1 MNITK
6 LNPSKQTLPLR
17 KISFGQVV
25 EIEGILYKMT
35 RNHDETMMTL
45 LNLENNFLAAK
56 SLDTI
61 PDAIYTI
68 QELIIVSAS

>member
-6 LNPSKQTLPLR
+6 IKPSKQTLPLR
-17 KISFGQVV
+17 KISFSQVV

-35 RNHDETMMTL
+35 RNHDEENMTL
-45 LNLENNFLAAK
+45 LNLENNFLTAK
-56 SLDTI
+56 SIDTV

-68 QELIIVSAS
+68 QELIIVPAS